1 MEVKL
6 SKNVKSVTLDAE
18 TLARDMEEMYRLR
31 AKDESVDKLL
41 KMREALDAEQAK
53 ACATRLQTMLRHR
66 PGFADTYVNID
77 ASRLGLVTREAP
89 DIRDIGKSALWR
101 MVARRQ
107 NGPFHTTYHI
117 RARTGHGP
125 AVAARKAKCAS
136 VALRIVAGG

>member
-53 ACATRLQTMLRHR
+53 VCATRLQTTPRRR
-66 PGFADTYVNID
+66 PGYV
-77 ASRLGLVTREAP
+77 
-89 DIRDIGKSALWR
+89 
-101 MVARRQ
+101 
-107 NGPFHTTYHI
+107 
-117 RARTGHGP
+117 
-125 AVAARKAKCAS
+125 
-136 VALRIVAGG
+136 RIHM